1 MKTFKQFKE
10 YLNEQESKYIDE
22 HGFLKT
28 KKSGVGRGPDVKSS
42 AYQKALALKNEKQNR
57 KP

>member
-10 YLNEQESKYIDE
+10 YLNEQESKYIDK

-28 KKSGVGRGPDVKSS
+28 KKSGVGRGPHDKSS
-42 AYQKALALKNEKQNR
+42 AYQKALKLRKQKENK

>member
-10 YLNEQESKYIDE
+10 YLNEQESKYIDK

-28 KKSGVGRGPDVKSS
+28 NRLKVGRGSHDKSS
-42 AYQKALALKNEKQNR
+42 AYQQALAWKTEKENK